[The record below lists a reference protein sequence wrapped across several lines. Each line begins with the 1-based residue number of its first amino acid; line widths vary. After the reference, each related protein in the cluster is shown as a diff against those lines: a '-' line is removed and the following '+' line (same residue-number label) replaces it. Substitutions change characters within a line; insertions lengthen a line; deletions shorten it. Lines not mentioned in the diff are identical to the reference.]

1 MNLSG
6 IQTLETSLQA
16 LPVALIFS
24 RQLMLPQAS
33 LVSAPAGPMEEPGS
47 LRENGTHYISASLKN
62 IEGYSHDG
70 LNE

>member
-24 RQLMLPQAS
+24 RQLMLSQAS
-33 LVSAPAGPMEEPGS
+33 PVSASASPTEEPRS

>member
-6 IQTLETSLQA
+6 IQTLETSLQV

-33 LVSAPAGPMEEPGS
+33 PVSAPASPMEAPGS
-47 LRENGTHYISASLKN
+47 LRENGVHYISASLKN